1 MLTFRTRCLMTL
13 TQGLLIRVHGLPA
26 LAMNNCSR
34 LKLLWPT
41 IGQKGIHFAKTK
53 WAIKIKTDVDKKEA
67 CRSYLDPFQP
77 TAFGRSDYGL
87 FMNENRIIS
96 NFQKW

>member
-1 MLTFRTRCLMTL
+1 M
-13 TQGLLIRVHGLPA
+13 HGLPA

-34 LKLLWPT
+34 LKLLWST
-41 IGQKGIHFAKTK
+41 IGRKGIYFAKTK

-77 TAFGRSDYGL
+77 TAFGRSDYEL
-87 FMNENRIIS
+87 FMNENQIIS